1 MTVDSGTQ
9 KARRRPFRGKA
20 RLLEMDQRKGFLAI
34 LRRLPGPQSG
44 NVTPKEWTVLSGVY
58 RGLKSMVPPD
68 VWKATWAEAKE
79 YRTGLRPEKATSELA
94 KAFALYQRH
103 ADFQR
108 AVWARDSGY
117 NAERERRRREKDPE
131 GYKARATER
140 QRQRRARLK
149 AEKAEAAAYLEIVV
163 PYTKPVEAAA
173 PYLET
178 AAE

>member
-1 MTVDSGTQ
+1 
-9 KARRRPFRGKA
+9 
-20 RLLEMDQRKGFLAI
+20 MDQQEGFFAI

-44 NVTPKEWTVLSGVY
+44 NVTIKEWTALSGVY

-68 VWKATWAEAKE
+68 FWKATWAEAKE

-94 KAFALYQRH
+94 KAFVLYQRH

-108 AVWARDSGY
+108 AVWAKDSGY
-117 NAERERRRREKDPE
+117 NSERERRRREKDPE

-149 AEKAEAAAYLEIVV
+149 AEKAEASAPVV
-163 PYTKPVEAAA
+163 QLAVDTTLRVTPSVAAAA